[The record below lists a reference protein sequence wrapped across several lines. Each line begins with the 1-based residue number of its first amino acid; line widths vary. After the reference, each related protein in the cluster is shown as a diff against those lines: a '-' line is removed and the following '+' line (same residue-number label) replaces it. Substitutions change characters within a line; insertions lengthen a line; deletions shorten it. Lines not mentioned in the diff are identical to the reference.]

1 MPNQLEVSG
10 VCDEIAAGELVIYA
24 ENEREIYFRHYRPVA
39 LNLQRHYKRNEFD
52 LKRATDALERY
63 WVTPAAKRYH
73 LQHCD
78 RQQRWFQVFDKPT
91 RRMAAAM
98 EAKSL
103 LTELE
108 LGNFFEEAK

>member
-1 MPNQLEVSG
+1 MPNG
-10 VCDEIAAGELVIYA
+10 IATAPDQTAANELVLYA
-24 ENEREIYFRHYRPVA
+24 ENEREIYFRHYRHVA
-39 LNLQRHYKRNEFD
+39 LNLQKHFKRGEFD
-52 LKRATDALERY
+52 LERATDALERY

-91 RRMAAAM
+91 RQMAAEM

-103 LTELE
+103 LAEFE
-108 LGNFFEEAK
+108 LGNFFDA